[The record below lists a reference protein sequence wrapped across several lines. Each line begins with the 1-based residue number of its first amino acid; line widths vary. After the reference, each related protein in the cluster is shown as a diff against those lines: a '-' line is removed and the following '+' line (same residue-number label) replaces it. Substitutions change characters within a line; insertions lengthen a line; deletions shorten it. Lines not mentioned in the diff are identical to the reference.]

1 AALTEAPLAE
11 TTPLRQ
17 PRVGLYHAWGGNMD
31 EGWTRWVLEQFE
43 FTYDRLHDA
52 EVRLGNLSANYDV
65 ILLPDATY
73 TGMLHGLS
81 TDRMPPEYSG
91 GMTIRGLANLY
102 DFVVEGGTLVAM
114 DSATELPLA
123 IFDLPLREVTS
134 GQSDADFFIPGTL
147 LHLNVDQGHPLGYGM
162 PEETTAFFSRSP
174 AFALGPPVNP
184 RVRRVSGAPE
194 PPSSVRA
201 VATYPTAGL
210 LKSGWLLGEH
220 VLSGRAAVVEADVEA
235 GRVVLLGFR
244 TQHRGQPHATFKLLF
259 NALYRGGM

>member
-1 AALTEAPLAE
+1 
-11 TTPLRQ
+11 
-17 PRVGLYHAWGGNMD
+17 
-31 EGWTRWVLEQFE
+31 
-43 FTYDRLHDA
+43 
-52 EVRLGNLSANYDV
+52 
-65 ILLPDATY
+65 
-73 TGMLHGLS
+73 
-81 TDRMPPEYSG
+81 MP
-91 GMTIRGLANLY
+91 IRGLANLY

-147 LHLNVDQGHPLGYGM
+147 LHLNVDHEHPLGYGM

-174 AFALGPPVNP
+174 AFELGRPVNP
-184 RVRRVSGAPE
+184 RVRRVS
-194 PPSSVRA
+194 
-201 VATYPTAGL
+201 
-210 LKSGWLLGEH
+210 
-220 VLSGRAAVVEADVEA
+220 SGRAAVAEADVAA